1 MDVAIYYDDTA
12 KVDQI
17 ENVVRISD
25 EPHKFYLICRDREN
39 IMLLKED
46 IRELKIYGGDY
57 D

>member
-12 KVDQI
+12 RVDNI
-17 ENVVRISD
+17 DNVVRISD
-25 EPHKFYLICRDREN
+25 EPHKLYLICRDREN

-46 IRELKIYGGDY
+46 IKEIKIYGGDY

>member
-1 MDVAIYYDDTA
+1 MDIVVYFDDG
-12 KVDQI
+12 KVENI

-25 EPHKFYLICRDREN
+25 EPHKIYLICRDREN

-46 IRELKIYGGDY
+46 IADIKIYGGDY